1 MNRLDP
7 DLKRLMKWAQH
18 APESASSEAPFGF
31 STRVVARWQ
40 PRESASLLAA
50 WQRAVT
56 FAGWISGLII
66 VAGVAFFLTQREPA
80 NTADNFV
87 AAYQVLAKSITP

>member
-7 DLKRLMKWAQH
+7 DLKRLMKWAQR
-18 APESASSEAPFGF
+18 APETASSEAPFGF

-40 PRESASLLAA
+40 PEDSLTLLAA

-56 FAGWISGLII
+56 FAGWVSGLLI
-66 VAGVAFFLTQREPA
+66 VAGVAFFLTQQQPVS
-80 NTADNFV
+80 TADNFV
-87 AAYQVLAKSITP
+87 TAYQALAKSIVP